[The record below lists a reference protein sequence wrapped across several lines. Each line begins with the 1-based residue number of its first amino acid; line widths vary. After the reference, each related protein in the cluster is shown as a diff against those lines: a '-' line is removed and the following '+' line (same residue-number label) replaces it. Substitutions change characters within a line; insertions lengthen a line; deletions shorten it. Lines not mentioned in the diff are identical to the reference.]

1 MILRTFIILNSGF
14 LFAIL
19 ISIYRDLSSDP
30 GDERHADAYDN
41 EIIRSE
47 ELAEG
52 RRERRLKQVLLASAG
67 TLVSGIGQGLFFR
80 TYVFALAV
88 LAIAG
93 LVVTARSHGFRRE
106 SARRIGLSLET
117 YVILFSNCA
126 LIVPSIFAFL
136 HF

>member
-106 SARRIGLSLET
+106 SARRMGLSLET